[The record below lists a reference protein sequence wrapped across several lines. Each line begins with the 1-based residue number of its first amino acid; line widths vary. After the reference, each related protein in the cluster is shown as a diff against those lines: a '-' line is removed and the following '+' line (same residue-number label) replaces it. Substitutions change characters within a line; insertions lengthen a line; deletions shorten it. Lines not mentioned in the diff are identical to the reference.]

1 VEYAVAADVVADD
14 LVRVVDALRNGLD
27 RAQRV
32 VERGVCSVVVDV
44 AVELAGGLVR
54 ADDVAEVVDAVRLRV
69 GRHRHIER
77 GVGSAAVEEAV
88 PLGVV
93 VEADD
98 LVRGVDA
105 ESFNEARGRGWIDVE
120 KGAHLSSSFSPKLT
134 SPNGGALRARP
145 VCAPAHARSLARLR
159 RRAFAQAGPAL
170 RRCRPRQALFRS
182 SGGRG
187 P

>member
-1 VEYAVAADVVADD
+1 I
-14 LVRVVDALRNGLD
+14 VDALRNGLD

-32 VERGVCSVVVDV
+32 VERGVSSVAVDV
-44 AVELAGGLVR
+44 AVELPAGLVG

-77 GVGSAAVEEAV
+77 GVGSAAVKEAV

-105 ESFNEARGRGWIDVE
+105 ESVNEARGRGRIDVD
-120 KGAHLSSSFSPKLT
+120 KDAHLNSSFSPKLT
-134 SPNGGALRARP
+134 SPNGAPCVLAP
-145 VCAPAHARSLARLR
+145 VYAPVHARS
-159 RRAFAQAGPAL
+159 AFAL
-170 RRCRPRQALFRS
+170 RTEPNARPPTFGKRANTKS
-182 SGGRG
+182 ARG
-187 P
+187 